1 MAVGTLKQVILFSK
15 GTSLSHGVM
24 GEMAEIEA
32 YIMTGIA
39 ILVDHAIFYTILNR
53 VDS

>member
-15 GTSLSHGVM
+15 GTSLSHGVRWQKSKH
-24 GEMAEIEA
+24 I
-32 YIMTGIA
+32 TGIV
-39 ILVDHAIFYTILNR
+39 IMVDHAIFYTILNR